1 METPEDVQRQIEL
14 RYADSNRN
22 LAAGLAGTNVA
33 IMTFFLFF
41 GFDLTTAAQV
51 DPTLFQA
58 TLGLII
64 LTLFLFLYAAM
75 GYYVYTEALLKGH
88 PGAVGYLRRADGF
101 LFASLLAITL
111 EPALIMFTAKLPF
124 VGALALIL
132 WLVSLVMIY
141 LDREHQGHTPRIAQ
155 PARVQS

>member
-1 METPEDVQRQIEL
+1 VDTSDEVQKQIEL

-33 IMTFFLFF
+33 IMTFYLFF
-41 GFDLTTAAQV
+41 GFDLTTSAQI

-58 TLGLII
+58 TLCLII
-64 LTLFLFLYAAM
+64 LTLFLFLFAAM
-75 GYYVYTEALLKGH
+75 AYYVYTEALLKER
-88 PGAVGYLRRADGF
+88 PDAVGYLRRGDGF

-111 EPALIMFTAKLPF
+111 EPSLIMFSARLQY

-132 WLVSLVMIY
+132 WLVSLVIIY
-141 LDREHQGHTPRIAQ
+141 IDREHQGHTPK
-155 PARVQS
+155 